1 MGWNV
6 AGDGEPPV
14 LELFKERMTD
24 HLPRMFGDSVSA
36 STNHLIDNV
45 APNLFCL

>member
-6 AGDGEPPV
+6 AGDGELPV

-24 HLPRMFGDSVSA
+24 HLPE
-36 STNHLIDNV
+36 
-45 APNLFCL
+45 CLGTQSQPPQII